1 MDYVIGDEEVR
12 RKVKKLRVRE
22 RIDSD
27 HHPMEIWLEGERR
40 RKVKQEKH
48 RDVGR
53 IVWDEEGRNRF
64 SEKLKEEIE
73 SREGKGI
80 DEEWVVMEKKVKV
93 LKEVEEEQKK
103 VRRKRAG

>member
-1 MDYVIGDEEVR
+1 M
-12 RKVKKLRVRE
+12 
-22 RIDSD
+22 
-27 HHPMEIWLEGERR
+27 
-40 RKVKQEKH
+40 
-48 RDVGR
+48 GR

-73 SREGKGI
+73 SRERKGI
-80 DEEWVVMEKKVKV
+80 DEEWVVMEKKVKKV